1 MSAQYPGFKEVT
13 KEEFYAFMGNR
24 NVHPSPRGKWNDTV
38 GYVSEWRSLTSG
50 YVYGLTTRT
59 AYLIHL

>member
-1 MSAQYPGFKEVT
+1 MSTQYLGFKEVT
-13 KEEFYAFMGNR
+13 KEEFYAFIGNR
-24 NVHPSPRGKWNDTV
+24 NVHPTPRGKWNDTA

-59 AYLIHL
+59 AYFIHL